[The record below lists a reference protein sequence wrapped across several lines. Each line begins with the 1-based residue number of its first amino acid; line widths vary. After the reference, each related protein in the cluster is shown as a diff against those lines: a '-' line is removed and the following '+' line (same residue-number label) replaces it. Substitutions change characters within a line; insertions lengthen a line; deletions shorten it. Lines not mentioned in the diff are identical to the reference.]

1 MARMKRGNVPPRAGT
16 IASAALLLGSRAPA
30 LLPRDATREL
40 VFWLQQTRAACRGM
54 PLARTLAQRRCME
67 GSHAAMSSCVG
78 AAAQV
83 GEWRGVRER
92 LGLPRDA
99 RGGAVAEAAAAQ
111 QGITA
116 AQLAALVRRAAA
128 RYEAKRTDS
137 GPRRAAL
144 RVPANLSQGSS
155 QFKYMYET
163 V

>member
-1 MARMKRGNVPPRAGT
+1 M
-16 IASAALLLGSRAPA
+16 S
-30 LLPRDATREL
+30 
-40 VFWLQQTRAACRGM
+40 
-54 PLARTLAQRRCME
+54 RCMR
-67 GSHAAMSSCVG
+67 

-92 LGLPRDA
+92 LGLPPDT

-137 GPRRAAL
+137 GPQLRACL
-144 RVPANLSQGSS
+144 P
-155 QFKYMYET
+155 M
-163 V
+163 